1 MKVQIEIPK
10 EAINVAKIQLTMSA
24 KDEESLDMIDKAI
37 ERCNNNVTEID
48 LEEYDDDMIIRVS
61 LALAAIAQ
69 RGIEIEEEGGKQ

>member
-10 EAINVAKIQLTMSA
+10 KAINVAKIQLTMSA